1 MACSVNGNPP
11 APARP
16 GFRLAALI
24 ASVICVLAL
33 AAAAF
38 VLSYPGARDTAR
50 IAGVSPRLARIYPVI
65 FDAVLVVGCAAAVT
79 LRGLLRAYA
88 WVAIL
93 VVIGTVAAAD
103 AVHAMSVA
111 LPKRPLEATVAIV
124 PWVVLLIGFTLLY
137 AMAWQ
142 TWPGRR
148 AAASRAAANGA
159 ASGAD
164 KPGPAAKPAGTA
176 PVPLS
181 ALLAGKTAGSG
192 TSAAADSGAGGDARE
207 AGDAGAAG
215 KTSPSTSEAPP
226 ASAAGKPA
234 VGAAKPAVGGAAK
247 PAASEAPAAVA
258 VAVPQSPLPS
268 RRAPERDDPS
278 DADAAPVDPS
288 GAHFNRLRSTPTPPG
303 E

>member
-11 APARP
+11 VSARH

-24 ASVICVLAL
+24 AAVVCVLAL

-65 FDAVLVVGCAAAVT
+65 FDAVLVVACAAAVT

-88 WVAIL
+88 WAAIL

-103 AVHAMSVA
+103 AVHAMSVT
-111 LPKRPLEATVAIV
+111 LPKRPIEATVAIV
-124 PWVVLLIGFTLLY
+124 PWVVLLIGLTLLY

-148 AAASRAAANGA
+148 VVASRAAANGA
-159 ASGAD
+159 PSGAD
-164 KPGPAAKPAGTA
+164 KPGSAGKADKPGSAEKAAKPAST

-181 ALLAGKTAGSG
+181 ALLAGKTADSG
-192 TSAAADSGAGGDARE
+192 TSAAAGPAPA
-207 AGDAGAAG
+207 ADAGAAS
-215 KTSPSTSEAPP
+215 KTSAGISE
-226 ASAAGKPA
+226 ASAARHD
-234 VGAAKPAVGGAAK
+234 AK
-247 PAASEAPAAVA
+247 PAASEAPATVA
-258 VAVPQSPLPS
+258 VAVESPLPS
-268 RRAPERDDPS
+268 GRAPERDDPS
-278 DADAAPVDPS
+278 DADAGPVDPS
-288 GAHFNRLRSTPTPPG
+288 GTHFNRLRSTPTPPG